1 MNIKEIIKNI
11 DVNKVM
17 KVIALNEISNNQ
29 NFIYKFSYAGGRS
42 GYSFGRSQFDVKNND
57 SAKKFLQEK
66 CDFSDSDIN
75 RLLQLDKDVLDL
87 NGKLSEHKKEI
98 DELDLQHIK
107 SMINHVVRLEGLPEM
122 NEKVFIHLVDYH
134 NQFNLAINGKM
145 HKYLKTLKIA
155 TSENILKFKLKTKWG
170 IEHPTDVN
178 RRYNNIEKNY

>member
-57 SAKKFLQEK
+57 
-66 CDFSDSDIN
+66 IN

-87 NGKLSEHKKEI
+87 NKKLSEHKKEI

-107 SMINHVVRLEGLPEM
+107 SMINHVVRLERLPEM
-122 NEKVFIHLVDYH
+122 NEKAFIHLVDYH

-155 TSENILKFKLKTKWG
+155 TSENILNFKLKTKWG
-170 IEHPTDVN
+170 IEHPTDVI